1 MIEVSV
7 SHDVARPPAAVFAFV
22 AEPDN
27 LPEWDVAVVQARREF
42 TGPPQL
48 GHRAWT
54 IRRFPAWQ
62 AEVVW
67 EITTFEEPTTF
78 ELRSVSGPYSM
89 RANYRY
95 TPTDSGGTHI
105 DLQLAVDIDQWLMG
119 FSSFIG
125 NIMRNELEQSLI
137 QLEQRLRQ

>member
-1 MIEVSV
+1 MIEVRV
-7 SHDVARPPAAVFAFV
+7 SHDVARPPADVFAYV

-42 TGPPQL
+42 AGPPQL

-67 EITTFEEPTTF
+67 EITTFDAPTIF
-78 ELRSVSGPYSM
+78 ELRSVSGPYPM
-89 RANYRY
+89 RAHYRY
-95 TPTDSGGTHI
+95 TPTDSGTHI
-105 DLQLAVDIDQWLMG
+105 DLQLEVEVEQWLMG
-119 FSSFIG
+119 FSQFIG

-137 QLEQRLRQ
+137 QLGHRLQE